1 MRDGWLKGG
10 RGTPEREGGENARSG
25 GGAAVRRGGGGGG
38 GVRLRKEAA
47 SEQRGNKGLVSPV
60 RCGYYIV
67 PGAAAR

>member
-1 MRDGWLKGG
+1 MPG
-10 RGTPEREGGENARSG
+10 A
-25 GGAAVRRGGGGGG
+25 GAAVKRGGGGG

-47 SEQRGNKGLVSPV
+47 SEQRGNKGLVSLV